1 MENKK
6 VRGTKEVIVNGIK
19 FKSTIEGRV
28 YEWLL
33 EEGIQ
38 PKYEAKTYE
47 LSTSIRPTIPFFN
60 RIGKL
65 FGIDMRPV
73 QSITYTPDFTFEFNG
88 IFIIIEVK
96 GKENDVFPY
105 KRNLFRKYLED
116 IETPV
121 MFFEIRTKKELKEA
135 LRIIRAED
143 TQVQQVR
150 RLITSLPDKD
160 IPKAHKL
167 LEGRKWAEL
176 HKITSL
182 AIKRVEKANANGEPM
197 YNNINLESLRELLR
211 LT

>member
-6 VRGTKEVIVNGIK
+6 VRGTKEVVVNGIK

-28 YEWLL
+28 YAWLL
-33 EEGIQ
+33 EEGIK

-60 RIGKL
+60 RVGRL
-65 FGIDMRPV
+65 FGLDMRPV
-73 QSITYTPDFTFEFNG
+73 QAITYTPDFTFGFNG
-88 IFIIIEVK
+88 ILIIIEVK
-96 GKENDVFPY
+96 GIENDVFPY

-116 IETPV
+116 TETPV

-143 TQVQQVR
+143 SQVQQVR
-150 RLITSLPDKD
+150 KLITSLPDKD
-160 IPKAHKL
+160 ISKAHKL
-167 LEGRKWAEL
+167 LEGRNWAEL

>member
-6 VRGTKEVIVNGIK
+6 VRGTKEVIVNDIK

-38 PKYEAKTYE
+38 PKYEASTYE

-105 KRNLFRKYLED
+105 KRNLFRKYLEN

-150 RLITSLPDKD
+150 KFITSLPDKD

-197 YNNINLESLRELLR
+197 YNNINLESLRELLK

>member
-6 VRGTKEVIVNGIK
+6 VRGTKEVVVNGIK
-19 FKSTIEGRV
+19 FKSTIEGKV

-121 MFFEIRTKKELKEA
+121 MFFEVRTKKELKET

-150 RLITSLPDKD
+150 RLITSLPDRD

>member
-6 VRGTKEVIVNGIK
+6 IK
-19 FKSTIEGRV
+19 NATQTIEQNIEFKSKIEASI
-28 YEWLL
+28 YKALL
-33 EEGIQ
+33 DQGIQ
-38 PKYEAKTYE
+38 PKYEAVTYE
-47 LSTSIRPTIPFFN
+47 LSTKIRPTVPFFN
-60 RIGKL
+60 RIKKV
-65 FGIDMRPV
+65 FGLDMRPV
-73 QSITYTPDFTFEFNG
+73 QPVTYTPDFTFEFNG
-88 IFIIIEVK
+88 IFVIIEVK
-96 GKENDVFPY
+96 GFENDVFSV

-116 IETPV
+116 METPV
-121 MFFEIRTKKELKEA
+121 MFFEVRTKKELLEA

-150 RLITSLPDKD
+150 KLITSLPDKD
-160 IPKAHKL
+160 IFTAHKL

>member
-6 VRGTKEVIVNGIK
+6 IK
-19 FKSTIEGRV
+19 NATQTIEQNIEFKSKIEASI
-28 YEWLL
+28 YKALL
-33 EEGIQ
+33 DQGIQ
-38 PKYEAKTYE
+38 PKYEAITYE
-47 LSTSIRPTIPFFN
+47 LSTKIRPTVPFFN
-60 RIGKL
+60 RIKKV
-65 FGIDMRPV
+65 FGLDMRPV
-73 QSITYTPDFTFEFNG
+73 QPVTYTPDFTFNYNG
-88 IFIIIEVK
+88 IFVIIEVK
-96 GKENDVFPY
+96 GFENDVFSV

-121 MFFEIRTKKELKEA
+121 MFFEVRTKKELLEA

-150 RLITSLPDKD
+150 KLITSLPDKD
-160 IPKAHKL
+160 IPIAHKL

-176 HKITSL
+176 HKIASL

>member
-6 VRGTKEVIVNGIK
+6 VRGTKEVVVNGIK
-19 FKSTIEGRV
+19 FKSTIEGKV

-38 PKYEAKTYE
+38 PNYEAHTYE

-65 FGIDMRPV
+65 FGLDMRPV

-96 GKENDVFPY
+96 GIENDVFPY

-121 MFFEIRTKKELKEA
+121 MFFEVRTKKELKET

-167 LEGRKWAEL
+167 LEGRKWTEL
-176 HKITSL
+176 HKMTSL

>member
-6 VRGTKEVIVNGIK
+6 VRGTKEVIVDGIK

-73 QSITYTPDFTFEFNG
+73 QSIT
-88 IFIIIEVK
+88 I
-96 GKENDVFPY
+96 
-105 KRNLFRKYLED
+105 L
-116 IETPV
+116 
-121 MFFEIRTKKELKEA
+121 
-135 LRIIRAED
+135 
-143 TQVQQVR
+143 Q
-150 RLITSLPDKD
+150 
-160 IPKAHKL
+160 
-167 LEGRKWAEL
+167 
-176 HKITSL
+176 
-182 AIKRVEKANANGEPM
+182 
-197 YNNINLESLRELLR
+197 
-211 LT
+211 

>member
-6 VRGTKEVIVNGIK
+6 VRGTKEVIVDGIK

-88 IFIIIEVK
+88 IFVIIEVK

-121 MFFEIRTKKELKEA
+121 MFFEIRTKKELKET
-135 LRIIRAED
+135 LRIVRAED

-182 AIKRVEKANANGEPM
+182 AIKRVEKANVNGEPM

>member
-88 IFIIIEVK
+88 IFVIIEVK

-105 KRNLFRKYLED
+105 KRNLFRKYLEN

>member
-6 VRGTKEVIVNGIK
+6 IK
-19 FKSTIEGRV
+19 NATQTIEQNIEFKSKIEASI
-28 YEWLL
+28 YKALL
-33 EEGIQ
+33 DQGIQ
-38 PKYEAKTYE
+38 PKYEAVTYE
-47 LSTSIRPTIPFFN
+47 LSTKIRPTVPFFN
-60 RIGKL
+60 RIKKV
-65 FGIDMRPV
+65 FGLDMRPV
-73 QSITYTPDFTFEFNG
+73 QPVTYTPDFTFNYNG

-96 GKENDVFPY
+96 GFENDVFSV

-121 MFFEIRTKKELKEA
+121 MFFEVRTKKELLEA

-150 RLITSLPDKD
+150 KLITSLPDKD
-160 IPKAHKL
+160 IPIAHKL

-182 AIKRVEKANANGEPM
+182 AIKRVEKASADGEPM

>member
-6 VRGTKEVIVNGIK
+6 IK
-19 FKSTIEGRV
+19 NATQTIEQNIEFKSKIEASI
-28 YEWLL
+28 YKALL
-33 EEGIQ
+33 DQGIQ
-38 PKYEAKTYE
+38 PKYEAITYE
-47 LSTSIRPTIPFFN
+47 LSTKIRPTVPFFN
-60 RIGKL
+60 RIKKV
-65 FGIDMRPV
+65 FGLDMRPV
-73 QSITYTPDFTFEFNG
+73 QPVTYTPDFTFEFNG

-96 GKENDVFPY
+96 GFENDVFSV

-121 MFFEIRTKKELKEA
+121 MFFEVRTKKELLEA

-150 RLITSLPDKD
+150 KLITSLPDKD
-160 IPKAHKL
+160 IPIAHKL

-176 HKITSL
+176 HKIASL

>member
-33 EEGIQ
+33 EEGIK

-65 FGIDMRPV
+65 FGLDMRPV
-73 QSITYTPDFTFEFNG
+73 QPITYTPDFTFEFNG

-121 MFFEIRTKKELKEA
+121 MFFEIRTKKELKET

-167 LEGRKWAEL
+167 LEGRKWVEL

-182 AIKRVEKANANGEPM
+182 AIKRVEKANANGKPM

>member
-38 PKYEAKTYE
+38 PKYEANTYE

-88 IFIIIEVK
+88 IFVIIEVK

>member
-6 VRGTKEVIVNGIK
+6 VRGTKEVIVDGIK